1 MAKITNMSYL
11 SYLSYITFG
20 LLPSVIWL
28 VFYLRKD
35 HHPESNKM
43 VLKIFF
49 YGGLSAG
56 LAAIV
61 EIGLLRTI
69 KAAGWPNMAA
79 IIVNAFLAVAL
90 IEELLK
96 YLVVRLAVLGDGE
109 FDEPTDAAL
118 YMIIA
123 ALGFAAIENIIILF
137 ASDPKLYL
145 LETFSFSIFRF
156 VSATFLHALCS
167 GMVGYFLALSLRN
180 GKKRFSLLFLA
191 LAIAALLHGAYNFSI
206 ISIEGSKRFIIPVVI
221 IVALALFL
229 SQGLKK
235 LKRLKSVCL
244 IK

>member
-1 MAKITNMSYL
+1 MSYI
-11 SYLSYITFG
+11 SYMSYVVFG

-28 VFYLRKD
+28 LFYLRKD

-49 YGGLSAG
+49 YGGLVAG
-56 LAAIV
+56 LAAII
-61 EIGLLRTI
+61 EIGLFRAI
-69 KAAGWPNMAA
+69 KMVSLPNWASV
-79 IIVNAFLAVAL
+79 IVNAFLAVAL
-90 IEELLK
+90 VEELFK
-96 YLVVRLAVLGDGE
+96 YLVVRIAVLRNSE
-109 FDEPTDAAL
+109 FDEPMDAAL

-137 ASDPKLYL
+137 AGTPKFYL

-167 GMVGYFLALSLRN
+167 GMVGYFLAISMRDD
-180 GKKRFSLLFLA
+180 KKQSPLLFFGLA
-191 LAIAALLHGAYNFSI
+191 LAVLLHGAYNFSI
-206 ISIEGSKRFIIPVVI
+206 ISIKGSERFIIPIAI
-221 IVALALFL
+221 ILLLALFL

>member
-1 MAKITNMSYL
+1 MSYL
-11 SYLSYITFG
+11 SYLSYIIFG

-28 VFYLRKD
+28 LFYLRKD

-43 VLKIFF
+43 VLKIFL

-56 LAAIV
+56 LATVA
-61 EIGLLRTI
+61 EIGLLRSI
-69 KAAGWPNMAA
+69 KAASLPNMAA
-79 IIVNAFLAVAL
+79 AIVNAWLAVAL

-96 YLVVRLAVLGDGE
+96 YLVVRLAVLRNGE
-109 FDEPTDAAL
+109 FDEPIDAAL
-118 YMIIA
+118 YMIIS

-137 ASDPKLYL
+137 ASTPKFYL

-167 GMVGYFLALSLRN
+167 GMVGYFLAMSLRR
-180 GKKRFSLLFLA
+180 GKKRFPLLFLG
-191 LAIAALLHGAYNFSI
+191 LAMAILLHGAYNFSI
-206 ISIEGSKRFIIPVVI
+206 ISIEGSKRFIIPIVI

>member
-1 MAKITNMSYL
+1 MSSIFY
-11 SYLSYITFG
+11 YIPFG

-28 VFYLRKD
+28 LFYLRKD

-56 LAAIV
+56 LATII
-61 EIGLLRTI
+61 EIGLFRAI
-69 KAAGWPNMAA
+69 KMAGWPNMAA
-79 IIVNAFLAVAL
+79 VIVNAFLAVAL

-96 YLVVRLAVLGDGE
+96 YLVVQLAVLGHSE
-109 FDEPTDAAL
+109 FDEPIDAAL

-137 ASDPKLYL
+137 ASSPKFYL
-145 LETFSFSIFRF
+145 LETFSFSVFRF

-167 GMVGYFLALSLRN
+167 GMLGYFLAMSLRDS
-180 GKKRFSLLFLA
+180 KKRFLLLSLGLA
-191 LAIAALLHGAYNFSI
+191 LATLLHGAYNFSI
-206 ISIEGSKRFIIPVVI
+206 ISIEGSQRFIIPIVI
-221 IVALALFL
+221 IIILALFL
-229 SQGLKK
+229 SRGLKK